1 MEKVA
6 FIIGNGPSRNEF
18 DIAKLRGIGPI
29 YGCNALYR
37 EYPDFDF
44 PDYLVAI
51 DPPIIEEINASD
63 FPKDRFIVPPFDEQ
77 FEDPE
82 YNQYTR
88 FRSNVGVNAML
99 EAIKA
104 KHNVLYCLGFDFML
118 RSPKTSLGNIFDGTN
133 AYGPE
138 TRSRYVDNLNRV
150 KYMQFLARKYK
161 KVKFKFVVPKYGN
174 KDEYHNLNAHNVF
187 GIFYDSFEQ
196 SLQQDIKEAAV
207 G

>member
-6 FIIGNGPSRNEF
+6 FIIGNGPSRTEF
-18 DIAKLRGIGPI
+18 DITSLKGLGTI

-37 EYPDFDF
+37 DFT

-51 DPPIIEEINASD
+51 DPPIIEEIEKSD
-63 FPKDRFIVPPFDEQ
+63 FPTDRFIVPPFDEQ

-82 YNQYTR
+82 YNKYTR
-88 FRSNVGVNAML
+88 YRSNAGVNAML
-99 EAIKA
+99 EAIKM
-104 KHNVLYCLGFDFML
+104 KHNVLYCLGFDFMM
-118 RSPKTSLGNIFDGTN
+118 RSPKLALGNIFEGSN

-150 KYMQFLARKYK
+150 KYMQFIASKYK
-161 KVKFKFVVPKYGN
+161 KVKFKFVVPKFGN
-174 KDEYHNLNAHNVF
+174 KDEYHNLNADNVF
-187 GIFYDSFEQ
+187 GVFYDSFEQ
-196 SLQQDIKEAAV
+196 SLHQDIKEAAV

>member
-1 MEKVA
+1 MEKIA
-6 FIIGNGPSRNEF
+6 FIIGNGPSRSDF
-18 DIAKLRGIGPI
+18 DITKLQGQGTI

-37 EYPDFDF
+37 DFPKFDLPDF
-44 PDYLVAI
+44 LVAI
-51 DPPIIEEINASD
+51 DPPIIKEIEASK
-63 FPKDRFIVPPFDEQ
+63 FPKDRFIVPAFDEQ

-88 FRSNVGVNAML
+88 FRSNAGVNAML

-104 KHNVLYCLGFDFML
+104 NHNVLYCLGFDFML
-118 RSPKTSLGNIFDGTN
+118 RSPKLSLGNIFDGTN

-161 KVKFKFVVPKYGN
+161 KVKFKFVVPRYGN
-174 KDEYHNLNAHNVF
+174 KDEYHNLNAKNVF
-187 GIFYDSFEQ
+187 GVFYDSFEQ

>member
-1 MEKVA
+1 
-6 FIIGNGPSRNEF
+6 
-18 DIAKLRGIGPI
+18 
-29 YGCNALYR
+29 
-37 EYPDFDF
+37 
-44 PDYLVAI
+44 
-51 DPPIIEEINASD
+51 
-63 FPKDRFIVPPFDEQ
+63 
-77 FEDPE
+77 
-82 YNQYTR
+82 
-88 FRSNVGVNAML
+88 ML

>member
-1 MEKVA
+1 MEKIA
-6 FIIGNGPSRNEF
+6 FIIGNGPSRSNF
-18 DIAKLRGIGPI
+18 DITKLKGLGTV

-37 EYPDFDF
+37 DFPKHDF

-51 DPPIIEEINASD
+51 DPPIIEEIEASS
-63 FPKDRFIVPPFDEQ
+63 FPKEKFIVPPFDEQ
-77 FEDPE
+77 FEDPQ
-82 YNQYTR
+82 YNQYSR
-88 FRSNVGVNAML
+88 YRSNAGVNAML

-104 KHNVLYCLGFDFML
+104 KHNVLYCLGFDFMM
-118 RSPKTSLGNIFDGTN
+118 RSPKLALGNIFDGTN

-150 KYMQFLARKYK
+150 KYMQFLAGKYN
-161 KVKFKFVVPKYGN
+161 KVKFKFVVPKFGN

-187 GIFYDSFEQ
+187 GIFYDSFEA
-196 SLQQDIKEAAV
+196 SLSQDIKEAAV